1 MSIDFSPSG
10 SSLLL
15 LPLLLSMDP
24 PSRGQLRK
32 VEKDKRKKQYHD
44 LQVQGTNNSS
54 IVSKRSV
61 EMIYTSKLRPDL
73 TPWFE
78 IFVPKGKRRSPAIN
92 RGYWLR
98 MESIKQHI
106 LKIVAQH
113 PFHHIQVINLGCGFD
128 PLPFQML
135 EEFPDFNIEF
145 IDFDYPEL
153 VNNKLHMIEASDKI
167 MLVIGESCKSKP
179 PVLLSSGTYKLIGCD
194 LKNDNLY
201 LELLLLVTK
210 QTSIKIFIAEVSL
223 AYMKYED
230 ANKIIA
236 ISSGVENSHFV
247 ILEQLLP
254 AGKHHSF
261 AQKML
266 YHFEHL
272 SSPLQ
277 CVENYPTKADQIS
290 RFQTYYPYVEIEDLF
305 GNWKLLVDDNLKAEI
320 SRIEQFDEWE
330 EFIVF
335 CQHYA
340 IVHATNEANSMVY
353 HQMGRSS
360 EPHDTN
366 ADATVNADASL
377 NVNVDA
383 TVKFDVNGNFLQA
396 NKLLELKF
404 PAVCHHKQ
412 YALVHGG
419 LSQTRSGELLA
430 CDVDTGAITKV
441 QMESPGPAP
450 RMCHTLTNVG
460 DDVILIGGRGRPGKA
475 FKDVY
480 LVHLDN
486 NLEGR
491 YQKLPDLP
499 QERYRH
505 SSVAISATQILIF
518 GGLQQE
524 HDDNAK
530 FIVYDKE
537 SGQSTAYKPTL
548 DIPNLMSCGL
558 DYDIDSNVGYISGGV
573 IDDIMPLVNNR
584 LYEFKVDF
592 SHCSIV
598 LQSVW
603 QHDVISRIGCQLK
616 IVSQH
621 KVMVIGGVSTL
632 ALLNAQT
639 SIVTLHTK
647 SMALSLVHVKP
658 GVWEK
663 YPPALIGTGIVS
675 TMNHRVTIIGGGS
688 VCYSFGSTYNR
699 VYTVSM

>member
-1 MSIDFSPSG
+1 
-10 SSLLL
+10 
-15 LPLLLSMDP
+15 MDP

-32 VEKDKRKKQYHD
+32 IEKDKRKRQYHD

-61 EMIYTSKLRPDL
+61 EMIYTSKLLPDL

-113 PFHHIQVINLGCGFD
+113 PSQHIQVINLGCGFD

-153 VNNKLHMIEASDKI
+153 VTNKFHMIEASEKI
-167 MLVIGESCKSKP
+167 MLVIGESCKSKSL
-179 PVLLSSGTYKLIGCD
+179 VLLSSSTYKLIGCD
-194 LKNDNLY
+194 LKNDKLY
-201 LELLLLVTK
+201 QELLLLVTK
-210 QTSIKIFIAEVSL
+210 QASIKIFIAEVSL

-230 ANKIIA
+230 ANKVIA

-277 CVENYPTKADQIS
+277 CVEKYPTKADQIS
-290 RFQTYYPYVEIEDLF
+290 RFREYYPYVEIEDLF
-305 GNWKLLVDDNLKAEI
+305 GNWNLLVDDDLKAEI

-353 HQMGRSS
+353 RQMGRSS
-360 EPHDTN
+360 EPHVTN
-366 ADATVNADASL
+366 AHTTVNADASL
-377 NVNVDA
+377 NAEVDA
-383 TVKFDVNGNFLQA
+383 TIIFDVNGNFLRA

-404 PAVCHHKQ
+404 PAVCHYQQ

-430 CDVDTGAITKV
+430 CDVETGAMTKV
-441 QMESPGPAP
+441 QMETTGPVP

-460 DDVILIGGRGRPGKA
+460 DDVILIGGRGRPGQA

-480 LVHLDN
+480 RVHLDN
-486 NLEGR
+486 NLKGWYE
-491 YQKLPDLP
+491 KLPDLP

-518 GGLQQE
+518 GGLQEE
-524 HDDNAK
+524 HDDAAK
-530 FIVYDKE
+530 FIVYDKKT
-537 SGQSTAYKPTL
+537 GQSTAYKPTL
-548 DIPNLMSCGL
+548 DIPNMMSCGL
-558 DYDIDSNVGYISGGV
+558 DYDIDSNVGYLSGGL
-573 IDDIMPLVNNR
+573 ISEIMPLVNNI
-584 LYEFKVDF
+584 LYQFKVDF
-592 SHCSIV
+592 SDCKIV
-598 LQSVW
+598 LQTVW
-603 QHDVISRIGCQLK
+603 QHDVLSRIGCQVK
-616 IVSQH
+616 IINQH
-621 KVMVIGGVSTL
+621 KAMIIGGVSSK

-639 SIVTLHTK
+639 SIVTFDTK
-647 SMALSLVHVKP
+647 PMALGLVHINAE
-658 GVWEK
+658 VWEK
-663 YPPALIGTGIVS
+663 YPPTLIGSGIVS
-675 TMNHRVTIIGGGS
+675 TNNLRVAIIGGGS
-688 VCYSFGSTYNR
+688 VCYSFGSTYNS